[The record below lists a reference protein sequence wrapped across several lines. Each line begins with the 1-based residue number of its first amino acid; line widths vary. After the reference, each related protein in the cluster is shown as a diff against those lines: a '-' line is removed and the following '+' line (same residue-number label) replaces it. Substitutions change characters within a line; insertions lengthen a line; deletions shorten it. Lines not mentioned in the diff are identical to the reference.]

1 MEAAL
6 VAFLA
11 PFLPYLIR
19 LGQKVAEEAGA
30 RLGAEGWNFA
40 KALWGGSDQGGGE
53 AGGPGGGRRRRPGP
67 EDEDAL
73 AAHRLQLR
81 KRLGEDEALAGEVG
95 RLWRE
100 AEAANVVTVTASG
113 GVRPRRRR
121 SREARSRPGDQ
132 VAGSRRGRTGVAGE
146 RAGNVT
152 TSGERRGLGA
162 RLGGGSTSRQAQRG
176 YHHKA

>member
-19 LGQKVAEEAGA
+19 LGEKVAEEAGA
-30 RLGAEGWNFA
+30 KLGTEGWNFA
-40 KALWGGSDQGGGE
+40 KALWGKLRPKVETKPAAQE
-53 AGGPGGGRRRRPGP
+53 AVGDVAQAP

-73 AAHRLQLR
+73 AALRLQLR
-81 KRLGEDEALAGEVG
+81 KLLAEDEALAGEVG

-113 GVRPRRRR
+113 ER
-121 SREARSRPGDQ
+121 SVAAQTITGSTVTTGDQ
-132 VAGSRRGRTGVAGE
+132 VARE
-146 RAGNVT
+146 
-152 TSGERRGLGA
+152 
-162 RLGGGSTSRQAQRG
+162 
-176 YHHKA
+176 

>member
-19 LGQKVAEEAGA
+19 LGENVAEAAGA
-30 RLGAEGWNFA
+30 KLGAEGWNFA
-40 KALWGGSDQGGGE
+40 KALWGKLRPKVE
-53 AGGPGGGRRRRPGP
+53 AKPAAQEAVGDVAHAP

-73 AAHRLQLR
+73 AALRLQLR
-81 KRLGEDEALAGEVG
+81 KLLAEDEALAGEVG

-113 GVRPRRRR
+113 ER
-121 SREARSRPGDQ
+121 SVAAQTITGSTVTTGDQ
-132 VAGSRRGRTGVAGE
+132 VARE
-146 RAGNVT
+146 
-152 TSGERRGLGA
+152 
-162 RLGGGSTSRQAQRG
+162 
-176 YHHKA
+176 

>member
-19 LGQKVAEEAGA
+19 LGEKVAEEAGA
-30 RLGAEGWNFA
+30 KLGAEGWNFA
-40 KALWGGSDQGGGE
+40 KALWGKLRPKVETKPAAQE
-53 AGGPGGGRRRRPGP
+53 AVGDVAQAP

-73 AAHRLQLR
+73 AALRLQLR
-81 KRLGEDEALAGEVG
+81 KLLAEDEALAGEVG

-113 GVRPRRRR
+113 ER
-121 SREARSRPGDQ
+121 SVAAQTITGSTVTTGDQ
-132 VAGSRRGRTGVAGE
+132 VARE
-146 RAGNVT
+146 
-152 TSGERRGLGA
+152 
-162 RLGGGSTSRQAQRG
+162 
-176 YHHKA
+176 